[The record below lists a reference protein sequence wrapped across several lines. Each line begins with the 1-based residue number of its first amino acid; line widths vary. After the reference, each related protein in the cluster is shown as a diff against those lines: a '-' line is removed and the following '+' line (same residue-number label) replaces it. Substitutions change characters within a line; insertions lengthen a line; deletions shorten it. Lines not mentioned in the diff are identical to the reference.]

1 MKHLLT
7 SAAAA
12 TAFSLWLVHPAASQ
26 DLASQIVGVWKWT
39 SSTIKE
45 VETGK
50 IDHPFGQNPS
60 GQVIY
65 TKGGHVVF
73 ALAGDNRK
81 TPASPF
87 TDADRIALFNTMS
100 AAGGTYKVEG
110 NTLTVTYTT
119 SWNQTWTGVAQKRQI
134 EIVGNKLTSTSAPYK
149 SMQTGKDTIFV
160 VTYERI
166 E

>member
-1 MKHLLT
+1 MKHFLA

-12 TAFSLWLVHPAASQ
+12 TAFACLAQPATSQ

-39 SSTIKE
+39 SSAIKE

-50 IDHPFGQNPS
+50 IDHPLGQNPS
-60 GQVIY
+60 GQVVY

-119 SWNQTWTGVAQKRQI
+119 SWNQTWTGVTQKRQI
-134 EIVGNKLTSTSAPYK
+134 EIAGNKLTSTSAPYK
-149 SMQTGKDTIFV
+149 SMQTGKDMIFV
-160 VTYERI
+160 ATLERV